1 MVSTLPNAE
10 DGTVEKPRVLLVK
23 NMNNS
28 TDSEIKVKAKVAE
41 DTLAIFKKKNC
52 KRRLFFYFWPP
63 RPE

>member
-41 DTLAIFKKKNC
+41 DTLAISKKK
-52 KRRLFFYFWPP
+52 KL
-63 RPE
+63 

>member
-10 DGTVEKPRVLLVK
+10 DGTVEKPWVLLVK

-41 DTLAIFKKKNC
+41 DTLAISKKK
-52 KRRLFFYFWPP
+52 KL
-63 RPE
+63 